1 MQNEKNSKL
10 YKGRTKKLDE
20 MEIRKKGIDENK
32 RKIYDKKQ
40 KIRERRFE

>member
-10 YKGRTKKLDE
+10 YKDRTKKLDE
-20 MEIRKKGIDENK
+20 MEIQKKGIDEIK